1 MKMIHIALLN
11 STSFPEIDQIIA
23 EIIKLGKYNFFNRIR
38 GYYLVGSYAVGEA
51 LPTSDIDIV
60 IVFKDK
66 QTLEEK
72 QKFAS
77 YKQECQQQCSLA
89 VDLIPV
95 DEAQLFSVGGVK
107 FQTASL
113 LMYGEDIRDS
123 VPLKGVADHIRDSM
137 FAQYRLFA
145 QVRGNPSR
153 LTFPLDYPVPVGEFY
168 GYDRRLMHLRDG
180 TSQRGIKDLVINVLS
195 PAEALILHKAG
206 KYIGTGSWKRN
217 CAKQYRIWINDEWT
231 ELVEQIYEYGC
242 RRWAYLIPETTTDRQ
257 LLRHLCKQALGFE
270 NHFLERYRLYLLE
283 KLPRSQ
289 PFEQL
294 QYVKQLGQLI
304 YSGDGEIVT
313 VLKEVAQNGN
323 PELQQA
329 VIQTLDVWQKS
340 E

>member
-1 MKMIHIALLN
+1 MKMTDIVLLN
-11 STSFPEIDQIIA
+11 STNFPEIDQIIYG
-23 EIIKLGKYNFFNRIR
+23 IIKLGEYHFFSRIR

-51 LPTSDIDIV
+51 VATSDIDIV

-72 QKFAS
+72 QKFAF
-77 YKQECQQQCSLA
+77 YKQEFQQQCPLA
-89 VDLIPV
+89 LDLIPV

-113 LMYGEDIRDS
+113 LIYGEDIRDS
-123 VPLKGVADHIRDSM
+123 VPVKRVADHIRDSM
-137 FAQYRLFA
+137 FGQYRLFA
-145 QVRGNPSR
+145 KLRDNPPQ
-153 LTFPLDYPVPVGEFY
+153 LTFPLSYPDPVGEFY

-180 TSQRGIKDLVINVLS
+180 TSHKGIKDLVINVLS

-206 KYIGTGSWKRN
+206 KYIGGGSWKRN
-217 CAKQYRIWINDEWT
+217 SATQYRIWIHDEWT

-242 RRWAYLIPETTTDRQ
+242 RRWAYLIPEATDDRQ
-257 LLRHLCKQALGFE
+257 LLRYLCKQALGFE
-270 NHFLERYRLYLLE
+270 NHFLECYRLYLLE

-304 YSGDGEIVT
+304 YPGDGKIIT
-313 VLKEVAQNGN
+313 VLEEVAQNGN

-329 VIQTLDVWQKS
+329 VFQTLDVWQKS
-340 E
+340 Q